1 MLLWAIAV
9 GELAG
14 LVGGAFHATLEA
26 LGELRARFDNGA
38 MGPVEPSIG
47 RAAAQ
52 QRADGRRLP
61 ARWPSPF

>member
-47 RAAAQ
+47 RAAAVS
-52 QRADGRRLP
+52 P
-61 ARWPSPF
+61 ALAASTV